1 MKYIIVKVI
10 VKVESYGIEYGKMFD
25 SETDA
30 IEQAAKLNESARK
43 NDWAD
48 LVQFAVLPCEVTPK
62 VKVIE

>member
-1 MKYIIVKVI
+1 MKYLIVKI
-10 VKVESYGIEYGKMFD
+10 HTNNNSIEYGKMFD

-48 LVQFAVLPCEVTPK
+48 IVRFTVLPEGAK
-62 VKVIE
+62 

>member
-30 IEQAAKLNESARK
+30 IEQVAKLNESARK
-43 NDWAD
+43 NGFDD
-48 LVQFAVLPCEVTPK
+48 IVQFAVLPCVVTPK
-62 VKVIE
+62 VKVAE